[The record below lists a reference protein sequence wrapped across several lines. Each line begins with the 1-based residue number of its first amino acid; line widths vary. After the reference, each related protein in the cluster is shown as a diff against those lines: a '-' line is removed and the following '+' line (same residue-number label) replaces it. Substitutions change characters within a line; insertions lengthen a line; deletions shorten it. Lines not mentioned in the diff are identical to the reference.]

1 MLWLLPCVTTL
12 LCVFRECI
20 IPDISRTFHFGVSGN
35 TMNPY
40 FHDRYFKNHVINRQ
54 TDVALKDINRWVI
67 LWCVCGSSVNL
78 LVTCHSGAC
87 VGDMCQ
93 CMCWHVS
100 SCATS
105 VHVLV
110 ACVTSVCADDLYHFS
125 VCAGDVCHFNTYPS
139 DIRMSLQYKSVGMSP
154 VFIVNVL
161 HFMYLA
167 QWVYVHRS
175 DVERGDVILRMSLY
189 VAEWPRPSM
198 RK

>member
-54 TDVALKDINRWVI
+54 TDVALKDINRWLI
-67 LWCVCGSSVNL
+67 LWCVCGTSVNL
-78 LVTCHSGAC
+78 LVTCHFGAC

-93 CMCWHVS
+93 CMCWYVS

-110 ACVTSVCADDLYHFS
+110 TCITSVCAVTCVIS
-125 VCAGDVCHFNTYPS
+125 VCVLVMCVTLTPIPVTYICRFNT
-139 DIRMSLQYKSVGMSP
+139 SL
-154 VFIVNVL
+154 L
-161 HFMYLA
+161 T
-167 QWVYVHRS
+167 WVQSLSLLYY
-175 DVERGDVILRMSLY
+175 ILCI
-189 VAEWPRPSM
+189 
-198 RK
+198 